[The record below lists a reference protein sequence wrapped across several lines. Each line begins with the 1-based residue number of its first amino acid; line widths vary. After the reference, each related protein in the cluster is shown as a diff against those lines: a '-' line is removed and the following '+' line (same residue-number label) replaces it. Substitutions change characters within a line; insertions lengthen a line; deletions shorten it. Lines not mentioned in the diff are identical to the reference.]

1 VGLFRNIR
9 FVFSVMTEKS
19 SRVIGRKIIQG
30 GGGVEKKD
38 GAKGSKI
45 NFQNKAIRNSMMNI
59 RLVL

>member
-1 VGLFRNIR
+1 
-9 FVFSVMTEKS
+9 MTEKS
-19 SRVIGRKIIQG
+19 SRVIGRKIIKG